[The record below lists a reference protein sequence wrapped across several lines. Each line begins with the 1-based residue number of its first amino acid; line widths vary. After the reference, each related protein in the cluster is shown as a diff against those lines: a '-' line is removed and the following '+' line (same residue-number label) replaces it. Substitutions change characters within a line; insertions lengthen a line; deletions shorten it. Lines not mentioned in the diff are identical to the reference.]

1 MMGQASQETGIFPW
15 TKGADFSGP
24 LAVLA
29 PPRENGISVGMSNF
43 YVVCKGNDDGA
54 IASVPFFRKGVVGKP
69 VGVRVPPSAPWQ
81 FKKGFRP
88 DAGVPFLEN
97 RESG

>member
-69 VGVRVPPSAPWQ
+69 VGVRVPPSAP
-81 FKKGFRP
+81 FG
-88 DAGVPFLEN
+88 L
-97 RESG
+97 